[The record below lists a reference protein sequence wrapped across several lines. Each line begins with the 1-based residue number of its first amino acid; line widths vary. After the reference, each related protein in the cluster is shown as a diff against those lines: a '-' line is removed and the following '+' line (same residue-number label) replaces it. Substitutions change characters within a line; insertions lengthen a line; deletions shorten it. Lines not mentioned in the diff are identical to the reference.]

1 MSFILRPVLNGKI
14 GCFSFLTIL
23 AACIGSMVVKPA
35 FAQED
40 PAALAQELSNPIA
53 SLISVPFQWNYND
66 KIGPVKDGQQ
76 YYLNLQP
83 VIPVPLTEEW
93 TMISRTI
100 LPIISQHDIFPG
112 ANSQFGFGDITQSL
126 FFSPKPGALIWGVG
140 PAFNIPTATD
150 DLLGSSRFGV
160 GPTGVA
166 LWQGSGWTIGILANQ
181 IWSVGDAPAD
191 EKIDQA
197 FLQPF
202 ISYTTPS
209 AWTFTLNTEST
220 YNWLSN
226 EWSVPINGMISKLVT
241 IDKQP
246 VSLGAGI
253 RYWADSPEGVGPEG
267 WGARAVVT
275 FLFPARH

>member
-1 MSFILRPVLNGKI
+1 MSVKKALQYL
-14 GCFSFLTIL
+14 LTAVTCLGL
-23 AACIGSMVVKPA
+23 AGPGA
-35 FAQED
+35 AQED
-40 PAALAQELSNPIA
+40 PAALAKELSNPIA

-66 KIGPVKDGQQ
+66 KLGPVKGGEQ
-76 YYLNLQP
+76 YYVNFQP

-100 LPIISQHDIFPG
+100 LPIVSQHDIFPG
-112 ANSQFGFGDITQSL
+112 AGSQFGFGDITQSL
-126 FFSPKPGALIWGVG
+126 FFSPKPEPGGLIWGVG
-140 PAFNIPTATD
+140 PVFNIPTATD
-150 DLLGSSRFGV
+150 DLLGSSRFGI
-160 GPTGVA
+160 GPTGVF

-181 IWSVGDAPAD
+181 VWSVGDAPAD
-191 EKIDQA
+191 EEIDQA

-220 YNWLSN
+220 YNWLN
-226 EWSVPINGMISKLVT
+226 HEWSVPINGMISKLVT

-246 VSLGAGI
+246 ISIGGGI
-253 RYWADSPEGVGPEG
+253 RYWADSPEGIGPEG

-275 FLFPARH
+275 FLFPAGH